1 MKVVKYKTQI
11 VNCECICSV
20 SLSDKT
26 IWIYLRD
33 NNTVRFDCKTKDEA
47 IDLINI
53 IYDEMKGE

>member
-1 MKVVKYKTQI
+1 MKVVKYNNKI

-20 SLSDKT
+20 ELSDKT
-26 IWIYLRD
+26 IWIYLRS

-47 IDLINI
+47 IDLMNI